1 MDEPNSNLPALHGW
15 NQPQGYGGQM
25 FPGLGDP
32 FAGPPAYVNP
42 TVLPPGQGAGAGA
55 GASAAKGGFSL
66 GELKGMVD
74 RMGGIDGVIN
84 GMGKIQKFVGIMSQ
98 MAPFFRV
105 FLGKGAK
112 ATAASANTGSS
123 PRRRPSAA
131 GRRSNGAKGRS
142 RRPATRRR

>member
-1 MDEPNSNLPALHGW
+1 M
-15 NQPQGYGGQM
+15 Y
-25 FPGLGDP
+25 PGLGDP

-42 TVLPPGQGAGAGA
+42 TVLPPGQGAGGVT
-55 GASAAKGGFSL
+55 GNAKGGFSL
-66 GELKGMVD
+66 GELKGMID

-112 ATAASANTGSS
+112 AVAASASTGSS
-123 PRRRPSAA
+123 TRRRSSAA
-131 GRRSNGAKGRS
+131 GRRSGGAKGRS
-142 RRPATRRR
+142 RQPAKRRR